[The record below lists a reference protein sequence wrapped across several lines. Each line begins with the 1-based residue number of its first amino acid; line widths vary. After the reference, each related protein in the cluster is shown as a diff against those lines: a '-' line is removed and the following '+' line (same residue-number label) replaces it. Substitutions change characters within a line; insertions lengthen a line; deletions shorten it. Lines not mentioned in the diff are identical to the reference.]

1 MGPREDTEDKTNS
14 CFDFREGWKVAAC
27 GEGGQ
32 VYAHVLC
39 PPGPKSY
46 LDRPFHVGC
55 LSSPSTVWNCMVKP
69 APFWGPVRR
78 PLHLLQY
85 VMSRNLNFLSKKVIL
100 GPHLPS
106 FPFISSSFR
115 PQVALFWGPLGA
127 VWGYNEGERRAE
139 AEHARPLIL
148 GCGDWFLACRSMT
161 YRRVC
166 VF

>member
-1 MGPREDTEDKTNS
+1 MRGHSWGHGRTRRTKQTAVLTS
-14 CFDFREGWKVAAC
+14 GRAGRWWHVGK
-27 GEGGQ
+27 GGQ

-55 LSSPSTVWNCMVKP
+55 LSSPSTVWNCVVKP
-69 APFWGPVRR
+69 APFWDPVRR

-106 FPFISSSFR
+106 FPFISPSFR

-139 AEHARPLIL
+139 AEHGRSLI
-148 GCGDWFLACRSMT
+148 
-161 YRRVC
+161 
-166 VF
+166 